1 VFCASLED
9 NRRRLKSRMDKLFP
23 GVPWPKRLTFK
34 CSMPRLAEGGVEYF
48 RRWLEKANN
57 PRLVIV
63 DTLAMVRMPK
73 RKDQSPYEADY
84 DSVKSLRDLAAEYGV
99 AIVIVHHLRKAEAED
114 PFDTISGTLGLTG
127 CPDTIMVLYR
137 EASGII
143 LTAKGRDIEE
153 ISKALRFDKVRCLWT
168 IVGDPTEVRQSA
180 ARTAIIKVLEEV
192 RDEPLTPQQIAAA
205 TGIKAVNVRN
215 LLPRMVLDGVV
226 KKAPGFGR
234 YLRGGWAT
242 AEDQGAEK

>member
-1 VFCASLED
+1 
-9 NRRRLKSRMDKLFP
+9 
-23 GVPWPKRLTFK
+23 
-34 CSMPRLAEGGVEYF
+34 MPRLAEGGVEYI

-57 PRLVIV
+57 PRLVII

-84 DSVKSLRDLAAEYGV
+84 ESVRSLRDVAAEYGV

-137 EASGII
+137 EASGIV

-153 ISKALRFDKVRCLWT
+153 ISKAAQFAVWT
-168 IVGDPTEVRQSA
+168 IVGDADEVRQSA
-180 ARTAIIKVLEEV
+180 ERTAIIKALEEAGN
-192 RDEPLTPQQIAAA
+192 EPLTPQQIATAIGMKA
-205 TGIKAVNVRN
+205 TNVRK
-215 LLPRMVLDGVV
+215 LLPKMLLAGVV
-226 KKAPGFGR
+226 KKATYGKYVR
-234 YLRGGWAT
+234 SGWAT
-242 AEDQGAEK
+242 KSDREEPE